1 MPPPCRTHFASPG
14 AAHTAPAHP
23 QGGDV
28 SLRTLGTEPQAG
40 QGDRAWAG
48 GWKVDGMG
56 CAVHGSLAD
65 EVQRVLRASRVS
77 CH

>member
-14 AAHTAPAHP
+14 GAHKAPACP

-28 SLRTLGTEPQAG
+28 PLRRLGTEPQAE

-48 GWKVDGMG
+48 GWKVGGTG
-56 CAVHGSLAD
+56 CAAHGSPAD
-65 EVQRVLRASRVS
+65 GVQRVLRGSRVS